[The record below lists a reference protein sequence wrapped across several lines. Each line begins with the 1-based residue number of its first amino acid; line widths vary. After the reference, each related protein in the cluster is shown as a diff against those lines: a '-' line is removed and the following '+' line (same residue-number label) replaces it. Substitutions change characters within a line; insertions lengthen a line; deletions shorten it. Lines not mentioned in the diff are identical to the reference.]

1 MWEFFQHDIFD
12 LFVSKATY
20 LTDWE
25 KKSRNKFEKKNPGM
39 KLKKKEDKI
48 KKIWNEDEIKK
59 KKLK

>member
-39 KLKKKEDKI
+39 KLKKKKI
-48 KKIWNEDEIKK
+48 KLRKFEMKMKLKK
-59 KKLK
+59 KN